1 MSLPQRET
9 KRGWLRPIS
18 LVLFGTVGLPVLAT
32 AFLSGKVSVEKMLT
46 LMTQPLF
53 MAIVAALSIGMVL
66 LQRDERRT
74 GFLLIC
80 GACLLWILSSSVFV
94 SSLVMSWE
102 SSIDSID
109 PSVDEP
115 FDFVIVLGGG
125 TSVAPN
131 GRPQFGNAGDR
142 VGYAAKL
149 YLDGIAKK
157 LVTTGDNLKL
167 TGALSGGYQPK
178 DDPSVQTKQLW
189 IGLGIP
195 AESIFEIPGQNTASE
210 MAALKLH
217 PEFWRNNRCAILTS
231 AIHLPRAMQLAR
243 SAGITASPIAANYQS
258 SDGPLT
264 LNKFMPEA
272 EELVKIQYIIK
283 EWIAMRIGR

>member
-1 MSLPQRET
+1 MSIPQREA

-18 LVLFGTVGLPVLAT
+18 LVLFGTVGLPVVAT
-32 AFLSGKVSVEKMLT
+32 AFLSGKVSAEKMLT

-109 PSVDEP
+109 PSVDET

-149 YLDGIAKK
+149 YLNGIAKK
-157 LVTTGDNLKL
+157 LVTSGDNLKL
-167 TGALSGGYQPK
+167 IGALSGGFLQK
-178 DDPSVQTKQLW
+178 DDPSEQTKQLW

-195 AESIFEIPGQNTASE
+195 AESIFEIPGQNTSSE
-210 MAALKLH
+210 MAALKSH

-243 SAGITASPIAANYQS
+243 RAGITASPIAANYQS
-258 SDGPLT
+258 SNGPLT
-264 LNKFMPEA
+264 LINFMPEA
-272 EELVKIQYIIK
+272 EELLKLQFIIK

>member
-195 AESIFEIPGQNTASE
+195 AESIFEIPGQNTSSE
-210 MAALKLH
+210 MAALNLH
-217 PEFWRNNRCAILTS
+217 PEYWRNNRCAILTS
-231 AIHLPRAMQLAR
+231 AIHLPRAIQLAR
-243 SAGITASPIAANYQS
+243 SAGVTAIPIAADYRF

-272 EELVKIQYIIK
+272 EELVKLQYIIK

>member
-1 MSLPQRET
+1 MSIPQRET

-53 MAIVAALSIGMVL
+53 IAIVAALSIGMVL

-243 SAGITASPIAANYQS
+243 RAGITASPIAANYQS

-264 LNKFMPEA
+264 LNNFMPEA
-272 EELVKIQYIIK
+272 EELLKLQFIIK